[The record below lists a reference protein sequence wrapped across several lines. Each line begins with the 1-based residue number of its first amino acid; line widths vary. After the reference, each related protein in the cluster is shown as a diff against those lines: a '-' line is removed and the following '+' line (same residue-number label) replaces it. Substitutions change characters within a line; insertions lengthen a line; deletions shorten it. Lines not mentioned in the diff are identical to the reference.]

1 MKTIILLLIIGYF
14 IYRVSQFLLPFF
26 ILSKNS
32 SQKEKKEEFHRK
44 VQNMDIQDAEYEDK

>member
-1 MKTIILLLIIGYF
+1 MKAIILLSIIGYF
-14 IYRVSQFLLPFF
+14 IYRVSQVLLPFF
-26 ILSKNS
+26 LFGKNN